1 MDDAQL
7 RTQLAAL
14 LGADPKAA
22 TDRGFAQRVGLRIR
36 ERQRYRA
43 ERRRLVRQS
52 MWDIASALALAIG
65 LWLLAQ
71 VELPTGAGGDSN
83 RWLMLALLPLIA
95 VAMLSLLRASPVR
108 RR

>member
-14 LGADPKAA
+14 LGAGPKAA

-71 VELPTGAGGDSN
+71 VELPTSAGDSN

-95 VAMLSLLRASPVR
+95 VAMLSLLRAAPVR